1 MVAPLI
7 VSQIFIVLWM
17 VPFARR
23 SLGLEGRRHYE
34 GAEGCWSWRVEMER
48 FEVWSLDQPTM
59 RCYIRSRRLKDFR
72 TICIDSFYRLT
83 VPSGYLGFRLGLKSR
98 IGKTEGGGSG
108 DPNPLDQHQVAIKI
122 IRIISRWKPFQ
133 QLIPKINT
141 RLPLLHA

>member
-1 MVAPLI
+1 MK
-7 VSQIFIVLWM
+7 
-17 VPFARR
+17 
-23 SLGLEGRRHYE
+23 GLKV
-34 GAEGCWSWRVEMER
+34 VEEL
-48 FEVWSLDQPTM
+48 ESGDGEVGVWSLEFGSADNELL
-59 RCYIRSRRLKDFR
+59 RSRRLKDFR